1 MAGFPQNA
9 WEGPLGVGDVSAA
22 RVKGAVAGAAGQCRA
37 RAEALPATP
46 DQIALFARRSARAL
60 AALGLL
66 GLGSGGAVLWGEA
79 AGLFTGAAPD
89 ALWLVACGLIA
100 AALAAVST
108 GLSRAARRVGRA
120 GLLADL
126 ALVTLHGPT
135 GEFLA
140 VEHAQAPCAGLGLTA
155 ASDLFDRIQV
165 ADRPAFLAAL
175 SSARAGEGEARCEVR
190 LRCEGA
196 GETPVYVW
204 MEMRAVRAG
213 AARRDGGPLRTGI
226 VRAGLTRVSWR
237 DIDAAKLKAEREE
250 AARAEAERANHAK
263 SRFLAAMSHE
273 LRTPLNT
280 ILGYSELLAS
290 DGAGHLDAT
299 RRADY
304 ARIIHESGQHLLGL
318 VNDIL
323 DLSRVE
329 AGAYE
334 LSPEPLEVAG
344 LVDGCLEMMSL
355 EAVRRGV
362 ALKVRVA
369 PRLPSLCA
377 DHRALRQ
384 ILLNLLSNA
393 VKFTPRDGKV
403 ELSVRERGGT
413 MSFCVRDTGPGMSAS
428 DVARLGEPFF
438 QTGDMEHRRAG
449 SGLGLAVVRGLVLLH
464 GGSFHVASTK
474 GRGTAVTIT
483 IPLVRESGVVAFAR
497 ADEACGAQAD
507 MRDGRRSA

>member
-1 MAGFPQNA
+1 MR
-9 WEGPLGVGDVSAA
+9 VGDGMPAGGE
-22 RVKGAVAGAAGQCRA
+22 RTEAGAAGGRRA
-37 RAEALPATP
+37 RVDRLSPTP
-46 DQIALFARRSARAL
+46 DQIAVFARRSARAL

-66 GLGSGGAVLWGEA
+66 ALGAGGTVLLGEA

-100 AALAAVST
+100 AALAAVSA

-120 GLLADL
+120 GLMADL
-126 ALVTLHGPT
+126 ALVTLHGPS
-135 GEFLA
+135 GAFLA
-140 VEHAQAPCAGLGLTA
+140 LEHAQAPWAGLGLA
-155 ASDLFDRIQV
+155 APSDLFDRIQV

-175 SSARAGEGEARCEVR
+175 SSARAGDGEARCEVR
-190 LRCEGA
+190 LRCESA
-196 GETPVYVW
+196 GETPAYVW
-204 MEMRAVRAG
+204 MEMRAVRASGGRELRGGVRSAFAG
-213 AARRDGGPLRTGI
+213 A
-226 VRAGLTRVSWR
+226 TRVSWR
-237 DIDAAKLKAEREE
+237 DIDAAKRKAEREE
-250 AARAEAERANHAK
+250 AARAEAERANLAK

-280 ILGYSELLAS
+280 ILGYSELLAG
-290 DGAGHLDAT
+290 DGEGHLDVA

-334 LSPEPLEVAG
+334 LSPEPLDVAG
-344 LVDGCLEMMSL
+344 LVDGCLDMMTL
-355 EAVRRGV
+355 EAGRRGV

-369 PRLPSLCA
+369 PRLPSLSA

-393 VKFTPRDGKV
+393 VKFTPKDGKV
-403 ELSVRERGGT
+403 ELSVRSRAAAIA
-413 MSFCVRDTGPGMSAS
+413 FCVRDTGPGMSAT

-464 GGSFHVASTK
+464 GGTFHVASTQ

-483 IPLVRESGVVAFAR
+483 IPLARESGVVAFAR
-497 ADEACGAQAD
+497 ADETCETQGD

>member
-1 MAGFPQNA
+1 M
-9 WEGPLGVGDVSAA
+9 GDVWASGG
-22 RVKGAVAGAAGQCRA
+22 RRTEAGAAGRRT

-66 GLGSGGAVLWGEA
+66 ALGSGGAVLWGEA

-100 AALAAVST
+100 AALAAVSA
-108 GLSRAARRVGRA
+108 GLARAARRVGRA
-120 GLLADL
+120 GLMADV
-126 ALVTLHGPT
+126 ALVTLHGPA
-135 GEFLA
+135 GEFLEL
-140 VEHAQAPCAGLGLTA
+140 EHAQSPCAALGLA
-155 ASDLFDRIQV
+155 APSDLFDRIQV

-175 SSARAGEGEARCEVR
+175 SSARGGEGEARCEVR
-190 LRCEGA
+190 LRCENA
-196 GETPVYVW
+196 GETPAYVW

-213 AARRDGGPLRTGI
+213 TGRDRRGPLSGGFS
-226 VRAGLTRVSWR
+226 RARLTRVSWR
-237 DIDAAKLKAEREE
+237 DIDAAKRKAEREE

-280 ILGYSELLAS
+280 ILGYSELLAG
-290 DGAGHLDAT
+290 DDIGHLDAA

-334 LSPEPLEVAG
+334 LSPEPLDVAG
-344 LVDGCLEMMSL
+344 LVDGCRDMMTL
-355 EAVRRGV
+355 EAGRRGV
-362 ALKVRVA
+362 DLKVRVA
-369 PRLPSLCA
+369 PRLPSLSA

-403 ELSVRERGGT
+403 ELTVRQRNGAVA
-413 MSFCVRDTGPGMSAS
+413 FCVRDTGPGMSAT

-464 GGSFHVASTK
+464 GGTFHVASTQ

-483 IPLVRESGVVAFAR
+483 IPLVRESGVIAFAR
-497 ADEACGAQAD
+497 AEEPSAAQAEL
-507 MRDGRRSA
+507 RDGRRSA

>member
-1 MAGFPQNA
+1 MA
-9 WEGPLGVGDVSAA
+9 VGDVSATGGG
-22 RVKGAVAGAAGQCRA
+22 RTEAVAAGRRRA
-37 RAEALPATP
+37 RAETLPATP

-60 AALGLL
+60 AGLGLL
-66 GLGSGGAVLWGEA
+66 GLGVGGAVLLGEA
-79 AGLFTGAAPD
+79 AGLFTGSAPD
-89 ALWLVACGLIA
+89 ALWLIACGLIA

-108 GLSRAARRVGRA
+108 GLARAARRVGRA
-120 GLLADL
+120 SLLADL
-126 ALVTLHGPT
+126 SLVTLHGPA

-140 VEHAQAPCAGLGLTA
+140 LEHAEAPCAGLNLSA
-155 ASDLFDRIQV
+155 PSDLFDRIQV

-175 SSARAGEGEARCEVR
+175 SSARAGDGEARCEVR
-190 LRCEGA
+190 LRCETA
-196 GETPVYVW
+196 GETPAYVW

-213 AARRDGGPLRTGI
+213 ARRGTG
-226 VRAGLTRVSWR
+226 RAGLTRVGLTRVSWR
-237 DIDAAKLKAEREE
+237 DIDAAKRKAEREE

-280 ILGYSELLAS
+280 ILGYSELLAG
-290 DGAGHLDAT
+290 DLQGHLDAT
-299 RRADY
+299 RRSDY

-334 LSPEPLEVAG
+334 LSPESLDVAG

-362 ALKVRVA
+362 GLKVRVA

-393 VKFTPRDGKV
+393 VKFTPKDGKV
-403 ELSVRERGGT
+403 ELTVRQRSGAIA
-413 MSFCVRDTGPGMSAS
+413 FCVRDTGPGMSAG

-438 QTGDMEHRRAG
+438 QTGDMEHRSAG

-464 GGSFHVASTK
+464 SGSFHVASTQ

-497 ADEACGAQAD
+497 ADETCEAHGE